1 MVKPQHICSQ
11 NATPVSAARPVDW
24 RKSRLPVDYPD
35 AVSEME
41 QRVAAI
47 REGTADECIWLL
59 EHPPL
64 YTAGTSAAPSDLLAP
79 DRFPVFSTGR
89 GGQYTYHGP
98 GQRIGY
104 VMLDLTVRKKD
115 VRAYVCALEDWI
127 IASLSSFGIAGER
140 REGRV
145 GVWVSRPDRGPGCED
160 KIAAIGVRVRR
171 WVTFHGISLNVDPDL
186 EHYSGIVPCGVTGH
200 GVTSLADLGVSVS
213 MDEVDRVLQTEFE
226 TRFGPVRSADVTL
239 SA

>member
-1 MVKPQHICSQ
+1 
-11 NATPVSAARPVDW
+11 
-24 RKSRLPVDYPD
+24 
-35 AVSEME
+35 ME

-47 REGTADECIWLL
+47 RAGMAEECVWLL

-64 YTAGTSAAPSDLLAP
+64 YTAGTSAAPSDLLDP

-98 GQRIGY
+98 GQRICY

-127 IASLSSFGIAGER
+127 IASLASFGVTGER
-140 REGRV
+140 RDGRV

-160 KIAAIGVRVRR
+160 KIAAVGVRVRR
-171 WVTFHGISLNVDPDL
+171 WVTFHGISLNVDPEL

-213 MDEVDRVLQTEFE
+213 MDEVDRVLRAQFE
-226 TRFGPVRSADVTL
+226 ARFGPVHPADVTL
-239 SA
+239 NA